1 MALTLGVSTACAPS
15 EPPAEFLSAAIS
27 AGHRTVGEGSD
38 ISVWLTDEEAEIT
51 ASTRTD
57 CVGTDCVV
65 AFSADLLLRGTYR
78 DYSSHPV
85 EGTCCDSSL
94 DERTWESAV
103 SADVRLHTGPDRLV
117 LTLTDTSAFAIT
129 VRLVDERTTGA
140 VEETSTTEGFDG
152 YPGLLGRSGAT
163 IFLSEGCASDT
174 GACWTTTDWQDADGA
189 PLSDWPEGRIGGE
202 LSASW
207 TDP

>member
-38 ISVWLTDEEAEIT
+38 LSVWLTDEEAEIT
-51 ASTRTD
+51 ASTRRD
-57 CVGTDCVV
+57 CAGADCVV

-103 SADVRLHTGPDRLV
+103 SADLSLHADPDRFV
-117 LTLTDTSAFAIT
+117 VTLTDTAAFAIT

-140 VEETSTTEGFDG
+140 VDETSTTEGIES
-152 YPGLLGRSGAT
+152 YPGLVGRSGAT
-163 IFLSEGCASDT
+163 IFLSDGCTADV
-174 GACWTTTDWQDADGA
+174 APCWTASDWQDADGA
-189 PLSDWPEGRIGGE
+189 PLSDWPEGRIDGE